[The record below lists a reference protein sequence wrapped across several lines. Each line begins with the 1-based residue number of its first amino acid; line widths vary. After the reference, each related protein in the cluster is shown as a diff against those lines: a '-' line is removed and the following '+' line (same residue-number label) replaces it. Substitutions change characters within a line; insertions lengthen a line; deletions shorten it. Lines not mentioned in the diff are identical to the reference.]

1 MDIGVYIVTD
11 NNDISEAPYINY
23 SNRSYDEGQ
32 IYYGDDSW
40 SAEQFD
46 IELDKLK
53 PEV

>member
-1 MDIGVYIVTD
+1 MTVKYDWEPSRDMDIGVYIVTD

-40 SAEQFD
+40 SAE
-46 IELDKLK
+46 
-53 PEV
+53 